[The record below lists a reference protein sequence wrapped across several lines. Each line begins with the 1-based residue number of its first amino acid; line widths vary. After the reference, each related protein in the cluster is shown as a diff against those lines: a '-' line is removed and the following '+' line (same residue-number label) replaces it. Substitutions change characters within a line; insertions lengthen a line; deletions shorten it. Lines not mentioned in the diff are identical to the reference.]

1 MPTPTSWS
9 ADAGGP
15 TLDSGL
21 LAAGRLDIVQGIVFR
36 RWREDLAAGA
46 RLAFWMRPPV

>member
-1 MPTPTSWS
+1 MPVAFE

-21 LAAGRLDIVQGIVFR
+21 LAAGRLNIVQGIVFR
-36 RWREDLAAGA
+36 CWREDLAAGA